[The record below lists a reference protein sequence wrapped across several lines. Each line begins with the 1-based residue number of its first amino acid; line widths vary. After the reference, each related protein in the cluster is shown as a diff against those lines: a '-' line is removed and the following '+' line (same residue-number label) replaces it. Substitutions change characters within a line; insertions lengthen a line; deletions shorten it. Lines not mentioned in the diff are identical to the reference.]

1 MRVYHLVKDELHFA
15 VGDIIQPRI
24 YNLDS
29 MKPIKRQ
36 IEKEFEIIRKK
47 DFPNYPSR
55 LKSREIVNDHVKFV
69 VLNCDGGSED
79 QADEIVKQML
89 EEINVKERR
98 NDSYTSVTE

>member
-36 IEKEFEIIRKK
+36 IEKEFEKK
-47 DFPNYPSR
+47 KKKR
-55 LKSREIVNDHVKFV
+55 LS
-69 VLNCDGGSED
+69 
-79 QADEIVKQML
+79 
-89 EEINVKERR
+89 
-98 NDSYTSVTE
+98 